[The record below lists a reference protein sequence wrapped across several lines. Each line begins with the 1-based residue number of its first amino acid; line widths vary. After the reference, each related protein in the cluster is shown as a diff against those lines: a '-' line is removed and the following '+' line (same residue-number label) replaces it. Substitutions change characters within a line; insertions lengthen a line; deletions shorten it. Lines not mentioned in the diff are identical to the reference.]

1 MPLQFL
7 DQILQMNDE
16 LVKIKLHGIFGEKLG
31 KEFNLA
37 VDSVQEAFHAINVLT
52 DNGWNRL
59 RMETVNDN
67 LRYSI
72 LINEN
77 EVDLNHLSDLTLES
91 ASKKENIKLI
101 KNSELFMYHG
111 SNFKSMEIVPV
122 TEGGM
127 GVFAAV
133 AIAITVVATVVQLA
147 LMKPPKFEDFR
158 EIE

>member
-67 LRYSI
+67 LRYTMRDNGTI
-72 LINEN
+72 EDR
-77 EVDLNHLSDLTLES
+77 VDHL
-91 ASKKENIKLI
+91 
-101 KNSELFMYHG
+101 
-111 SNFKSMEIVPV
+111 
-122 TEGGM
+122 
-127 GVFAAV
+127 
-133 AIAITVVATVVQLA
+133 
-147 LMKPPKFEDFR
+147 
-158 EIE
+158 